1 MQHTKNN
8 NLLSYCSCLN
18 RCLKTTKT
26 DSFCKTIFTSIWH
39 VCGVLCI
46 ESGTVNSWKKSLILF
61 YFFTILQQDNENE
74 NKETK
79 MNRLYFIQVTFL
91 LYSIACVDGQAL
103 YEDKC
108 VTKDAKDVEQFK
120 GNSLFIIHI
129 L

>member
-1 MQHTKNN
+1 MTC
-8 NLLSYCSCLN
+8 LLGLVYRVWHSQFLEKESN
-18 RCLKTTKT
+18 
-26 DSFCKTIFTSIWH
+26 FIF
-39 VCGVLCI
+39 
-46 ESGTVNSWKKSLILF
+46 
-61 YFFTILQQDNENE
+61 FFTILQQDNENE

>member
-1 MQHTKNN
+1 MGLVYRVWQSVFEKIV
-8 NLLSYCSCLN
+8 Y
-18 RCLKTTKT
+18 
-26 DSFCKTIFTSIWH
+26 IF
-39 VCGVLCI
+39 
-46 ESGTVNSWKKSLILF
+46 F
-61 YFFTILQQDNENE
+61 FFTILQQDNENE

-103 YEDKC
+103 YENKC
-108 VTKDAKDVEQFK
+108 VTKDAKDVELFK

>member
-1 MQHTKNN
+1 MT
-8 NLLSYCSCLN
+8 CLIGLVY
-18 RCLKTTKT
+18 RVWQSVFEKIVY
-26 DSFCKTIFTSIWH
+26 IF
-39 VCGVLCI
+39 
-46 ESGTVNSWKKSLILF
+46 
-61 YFFTILQQDNENE
+61 FFTILQQDNENE

>member
-1 MQHTKNN
+1 MGLVYRVWQSVFEKIV
-8 NLLSYCSCLN
+8 Y
-18 RCLKTTKT
+18 
-26 DSFCKTIFTSIWH
+26 FF
-39 VCGVLCI
+39 
-46 ESGTVNSWKKSLILF
+46 
-61 YFFTILQQDNENE
+61 FFTILQQDNE

-91 LYSIACVDGQAL
+91 LYSIACIDGQAL

>member
-1 MQHTKNN
+1 MGLVYRVWQSVFEKIV
-8 NLLSYCSCLN
+8 Y
-18 RCLKTTKT
+18 
-26 DSFCKTIFTSIWH
+26 FF
-39 VCGVLCI
+39 
-46 ESGTVNSWKKSLILF
+46 
-61 YFFTILQQDNENE
+61 FFTILQQDNENE

-108 VTKDAKDVEQFK
+108 VTKYAKDVEQLK
-120 GNSLFIIHI
+120 GNSLSIIHI

>member
-1 MQHTKNN
+1 MGLVYRVWQSVFEKN
-8 NLLSYCSCLN
+8 S
-18 RCLKTTKT
+18 
-26 DSFCKTIFTSIWH
+26 IF
-39 VCGVLCI
+39 
-46 ESGTVNSWKKSLILF
+46 
-61 YFFTILQQDNENE
+61 FFTILQQDNENE

>member
-1 MQHTKNN
+1 MGLVYRVWQSVFEKN
-8 NLLSYCSCLN
+8 
-18 RCLKTTKT
+18 
-26 DSFCKTIFTSIWH
+26 
-39 VCGVLCI
+39 
-46 ESGTVNSWKKSLILF
+46 SLIF
-61 YFFTILQQDNENE
+61 FFTILQQDNENE

>member
-1 MQHTKNN
+1 MTC
-8 NLLSYCSCLN
+8 LLGLVY
-18 RCLKTTKT
+18 RV
-26 DSFCKTIFTSIWH
+26 WH
-39 VCGVLCI
+39 SQFLEK
-46 ESGTVNSWKKSLILF
+46 ESNFI
-61 YFFTILQQDNENE
+61 FFTILQQDNENE